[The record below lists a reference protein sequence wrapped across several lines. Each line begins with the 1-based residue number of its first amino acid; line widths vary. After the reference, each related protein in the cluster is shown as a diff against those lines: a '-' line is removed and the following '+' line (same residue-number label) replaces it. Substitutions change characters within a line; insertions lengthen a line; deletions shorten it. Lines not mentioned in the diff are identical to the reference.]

1 MASPRGK
8 VIVPQ
13 LAVYWFVDSRMVV
26 ATHYDRLLR
35 DAWNRVTRAR
45 ADRSAYV
52 LMQTDSSDGRAAAL
66 GRMQRIL
73 DDTLPAFQRVSA
85 APKHD

>member
-45 ADRSAYV
+45 A
-52 LMQTDSSDGRAAAL
+52 AAL

-73 DDTLPAFQRVSA
+73 DDPLPAFQRVSA